1 MAVVKISTLLL
12 YARIFPGQTFKYV
25 LWATGLFVSTYST
38 ALIIILLLQCRP
50 LSKVWDN
57 NVNGKCIEADIVWM
71 VMGSLNV
78 LTDLV
83 LLALPLPSLW
93 RLQMPRRTKVQVAG
107 IFSIG
112 SLSVTR
118 SRKFNNGLTDGLRPT
133 DSLSFR
139 SIESRRCTL
148 CLGIHLTLSCTHM
161 TLPGSMSSPN
171 YGRPLK
177 LPLLSW
183 ALAPSP
189 TDLCSSGSLRIGSQ

>member
-38 ALIIILLLQCRP
+38 ALIITMLLQCRP
-50 LSKVWDN
+50 LSKLWDN
-57 NVNGKCIEADIVWM
+57 NVNGKCIEVDIVWM
-71 VMGSLNV
+71 VTSSLNV

-93 RLQMPRRTKVQVAG
+93 RLQMPRRTKVQVAS

-118 SRKFNNGLTDGLRPT
+118 SRKFDNGLTDGLRPT
-133 DSLSFR
+133 ESLSFR
-139 SIESRRCTL
+139 SIESRRCIL
-148 CLGIHLTLSCTHM
+148 CFGTHM
-161 TLPGSMSSPN
+161 TLTFYHMTLAGSMSSP
-171 YGRPLK
+171 
-177 LPLLSW
+177 
-183 ALAPSP
+183 
-189 TDLCSSGSLRIGSQ
+189 